1 MKYIFWFLLLP
12 ALLPAQVTQ
21 YSISDSIGAQLDL
34 LGYDSL
40 PRTLDNV
47 WLVRDGDTSVY
58 SLTYQISGRAWMAIS
73 NTARP
78 TWVRFGDARAKKCYT
93 FVELDNW
100 LTGNCPTGYQG
111 TTFAADLFSTSATI
125 IISGQTWIGQYQN
138 TEGAGQTNRELQ
150 AMGRAFLKLI
160 HDENFSSYLN

>member
-1 MKYIFWFLLLP
+1 MKYIFLFLFLP
-12 ALLPAQVTQ
+12 LWLPAQVTQ
-21 YSISDSIGAQLDL
+21 YSISDSIGAKLDL

-78 TWVRFGDARAKKCYT
+78 TWVRFGDNRTKKCYT
-93 FVELDNW
+93 FLELDNW
-100 LTGNCPTGYQG
+100 LSGNCPSGYQG
-111 TTFAADLFSTSATI
+111 TTFASDLSATSATI
-125 IISGQTWIGQYQN
+125 IISGQAWIGEYRHS
-138 TEGAGQTNRELQ
+138 EGAGQTNRELQ
-150 AMGRAFLKLI
+150 AMGRAFLKLLY
-160 HDENFSSYLN
+160 DENFSSYLN